1 VRILFDQGTP
11 VPLRDA
17 LKDREIS
24 TCYELGWSKLENGD
38 LLDAAEEGGFQV
50 LITTD
55 QNLRYQQD
63 LRSRYI
69 AIVVLTTTSWPR
81 IRHEIP
87 IVANAVEK
95 AADERY
101 VEVVLPTPG

>member
-1 VRILFDQGTP
+1 MRILFDQGTP

-17 LKDREIS
+17 LKDQEIS
-24 TCYELGWSKLENGD
+24 TSYELGWSKLENGD

-63 LRSRYI
+63 LESRYI

-81 IRHEIP
+81 IRREILV
-87 IVANAVEK
+87 VANAIEK

-101 VEVVLPTPG
+101 VEVVFSTSG